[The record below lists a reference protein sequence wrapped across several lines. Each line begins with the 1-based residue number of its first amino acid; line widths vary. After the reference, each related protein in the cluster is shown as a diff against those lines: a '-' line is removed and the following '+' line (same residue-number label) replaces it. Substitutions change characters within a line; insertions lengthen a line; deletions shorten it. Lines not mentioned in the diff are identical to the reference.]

1 MTEEITLLT
10 TLITGA
16 SGGIGLELAHV
27 FAAHGHPLIMVA
39 RSADKLEELA
49 AELRARYGVAV
60 HVIPT
65 DLGAP
70 GSPER
75 LVAEVAARGLT
86 VEILVNNAGFGLYGS
101 YLELDGAQ
109 EQAMIQLNV
118 AVLTDLTKRFLPGM
132 VERRRGGVLNVAS
145 TAAFQPGPGM
155 AVYYAT
161 KAYVLSYSEA
171 LHHELQGTGVTVTAL
186 CPGPTRSGFQ
196 SVAGFGQKP
205 AIERVMME
213 ARPVAEQGYEAFMKK
228 QAVRI
233 PGLLNKLGAFSI
245 RFVPRRVAVIF
256 SAAAAKQFK

>member
-1 MTEEITLLT
+1 MLM

-27 FAAHGHPLIMVA
+27 FAAHGHPLILVA
-39 RSADKLEELA
+39 RSLEKLEALA
-49 AELRARYGVAV
+49 QELRERYRVAV
-60 HVIPT
+60 HVISA

-70 GSPER
+70 GAAER
-75 LVAEVAARGLT
+75 LLAEVAQRSLT
-86 VEILVNNAGFGLYGS
+86 VEVLVNNAGFGLYGS
-101 YLELDGAQ
+101 YLELEGAQ

-118 AVLTDLTKRFLPGM
+118 AVLTDLTKRFLPSM

-213 ARPVAEQGYEAFMKK
+213 ARPVAEQGYEAFMKGRS
-228 QAVRI
+228 VRI
-233 PGLLNKLGAFSI
+233 PGLLNQLGAFSM
-245 RFVPRRVAVIF
+245 RLVPRRLGVIL
-256 SAAAAKQFK
+256 SAAAAKRFK

>member
-1 MTEEITLLT
+1 LVT

-27 FAAHGHPLIMVA
+27 FARHGHPLILVA
-39 RSADKLEELA
+39 RTAERLAELA
-49 AELRARYGVAV
+49 RTLQQQYKVPVEA
-60 HVIPT
+60 IPL
-65 DLGAP
+65 DLGVPGAP
-70 GSPER
+70 AALQEA
-75 LVAEVAARGLT
+75 VAQRGLT
-86 VEILVNNAGFGLYGS
+86 VEILVNNAGFGLYGP

-118 AVLTDLTKRFLPGM
+118 AALTDLTKRFLPGM
-132 VERRRGGVLNVAS
+132 VERGRGGVLNVAS

-161 KAYVLSYSEA
+161 KAYVLSFSEA

-196 SVAGFGQKP
+196 AVAGFGQKP

-213 ARPVAEQGYEAFMKK
+213 ARPVAEEGYEAFMKK
-228 QAVRI
+228 QAVRV
-233 PGLLNKLGAFSI
+233 PGLLNKIGAASI
-245 RFVPRRVAVIF
+245 NLLPRRLAVIV

>member
-1 MTEEITLLT
+1 MLT

-27 FAAHGHPLIMVA
+27 FASHGHPLILVA
-39 RSADKLEELA
+39 RSLDRLEALA
-49 AELRARYGVAV
+49 QELRERYQVAV
-60 HVIPT
+60 HVLPT

-70 GSPER
+70 GAVER
-75 LVAEVAARGLT
+75 LQAEVQQRGLT
-86 VEILVNNAGFGLYGS
+86 VEILVNNAGFGLYGP
-101 YLELDGAQ
+101 YLVLDGAQ

-132 VERRRGGVLNVAS
+132 VERGRGGVLNVAS

-213 ARPVAEQGYEAFMKK
+213 ARPVAEQGYEALMKC
-228 QAVRI
+228 QSVRI
-233 PGLLNKLGAFSI
+233 PGLLNKLGAFSM
-245 RFVPRRVAVIF
+245 RLVPRRLGVVL
-256 SAAAAKQFK
+256 SAAAAKRFK

>member
-1 MTEEITLLT
+1 MLT

-27 FAAHGHPLIMVA
+27 FAAHDHPLILIA

-49 AELRARYGVAV
+49 SELRAQYGVLV
-60 HVIPT
+60 HVLPA

-70 GSPER
+70 EAAER
-75 LVAEVAARGLT
+75 LQAEVAARGLT
-86 VEILVNNAGFGLYGS
+86 VEILVNNAGFGVYGP
-101 YLELDGAQ
+101 YLELEGAK
-109 EQAMIQLNV
+109 ELAMIQLNV

-132 VERRRGGVLNVAS
+132 VERGRGGVLNVAS

-171 LHHELQGTGVTVTAL
+171 LHHELQGTDVTVTAL

-196 SVAGFGQKP
+196 SVAGSGQKP
-205 AIERVMME
+205 AIERVLME
-213 ARPVAEQGYEAFMKK
+213 ARPVAEQGYQAFMQK

-233 PGLLNKLGAFSI
+233 PGLLNKLGAFAI
-245 RFVPRRVAVIF
+245 RLAPRRLAVIL
-256 SAAAAKQFK
+256 SAAMAKRFK

>member
-1 MTEEITLLT
+1 MT

-27 FAAHGHPLIMVA
+27 FAAHGHPLILVA

-49 AELRARYGVAV
+49 RALRDRYKVAV
-60 HVIPT
+60 EVIPF
-65 DLGAP
+65 DLGAL
-70 GSPER
+70 GAAER
-75 LVAEVAARGLT
+75 LQAEVAERGLT

-101 YLELDGAQ
+101 YLELEGAQ
-109 EQAMIQLNV
+109 EQAMIQLNIG
-118 AVLTDLTKRFLPGM
+118 VLTDLTKRFLPGM
-132 VERRRGGVLNVAS
+132 VERKRGGVLNVAS

-171 LHHELQGTGVTVTAL
+171 LHHELQGTDVTVTAL

-213 ARPVAEQGYEAFMKK
+213 ARPVAEQGYAAFMRGE
-228 QAVRI
+228 AVRI
-233 PGLLNKLGAFSI
+233 PGFMNKLGAFSV
-245 RFVPRRVAVIF
+245 RLAPRRLAVIL
-256 SAAAAKQFK
+256 SAAMAKQFK